1 MEFFS
6 RFGPGYTASA
16 DVAPTITF
24 KDHLEV
30 QIDEMDL
37 VLYHAPGETNDQIVI
52 WWPSERVLFPADNVY
67 RAFPN
72 LYAVRGTQA
81 RYVITKKLHLFFMPT
96 YIMNGII
103 L

>member
-1 MEFFS
+1 MNFFS

-30 QIDEMDL
+30 QIDGMDL

-81 RYVITKKLHLFFMPT
+81 RYLL
-96 YIMNGII
+96 NN
-103 L
+103 